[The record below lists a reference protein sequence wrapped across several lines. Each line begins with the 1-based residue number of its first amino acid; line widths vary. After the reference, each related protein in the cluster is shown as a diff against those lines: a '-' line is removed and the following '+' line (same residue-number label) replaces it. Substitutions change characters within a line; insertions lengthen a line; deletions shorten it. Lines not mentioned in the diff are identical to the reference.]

1 MLPLP
6 DDTSVPDRRVSSDI
20 KFSAGVVIR
29 YNVPANRAGIP
40 NNFYVACKF
49 CNPIFNDSGRTE
61 RISVLPA
68 STGSEYRGL
77 SGNSRSTGHRRHVA
91 NERVFRRAQHTSKA
105 EPQYSS
111 YCSWHRL
118 SDADSYQR
126 SVKIAQIDASINK
139 RLKRTKRSPM
149 GALITQ
155 NIARHRASKI
165 QLGLVYID
173 EISKNTAATRKLSAP

>member
-1 MLPLP
+1 MTPASQIVAFPL
-6 DDTSVPDRRVSSDI
+6 TSNFPPASSYVTTSPRI
-20 KFSAGVVIR
+20 ERESRTISTL
-29 YNVPANRAGIP
+29 PANSVTPSLMIR
-40 NNFYVACKF
+40 VV
-49 CNPIFNDSGRTE
+49 SE

-77 SGNSRSTGHRRHVA
+77 SGNSRSTGHSRHDAVSPMNA
-91 NERVFRRAQHTSKA
+91 FAGAHSAPLRQSQSILVI
-105 EPQYSS
+105 
-111 YCSWHRL
+111 CSWHRL

-139 RLKRTKRSPM
+139 RRKRTKRSPM
-149 GALITQ
+149 GALIMQ

-165 QLGLVYID
+165 QLGLVHID